1 MTRVVYDAG
10 ALVAA
15 DRGNRRFWADHKVR
29 LELGLVPVVP
39 APVVAQVSR
48 SSRQVALRRLL
59 AGCDVLAMTES
70 DAHAIG
76 AILAAAG
83 SADVVDGAVVL
94 TAASGGQVHTSDVRD
109 IERLVDTVGLSGI
122 DVLRLP

>member
-29 LELGLVPVVP
+29 LELGLLPVVP

-76 AILAAAG
+76 GILAAAG

-94 TAASGGQVHTSDVRD
+94 TAAPGGQVHTGDVRD
-109 IERLVDTVGLSGI
+109 IERLVDAAGLSGI